1 MKRAVIYAR
10 VSSEKQA
17 DEGLSVESQIHA
29 CRAKA
34 VDLGAAVVGVYRD
47 DGISGT
53 TDARPG
59 FRAAVHVCATQAV
72 DLFIC
77 WSSSR
82 FARDQHDAIAYKR
95 ELASAGTRLVY
106 ASQQLDLSTH
116 EGWLTDSFQ
125 QIMDENYSRQVSAD
139 TRRSM
144 VKAAS
149 DGYFMG
155 GREPYGYRAA
165 PAADGRRRMLRPEPN
180 ESQIVRWLFQRA
192 ADGTGAVAMA
202 RQLNSDGVTL
212 RGRRWGKTTLLNIL
226 KSEVYMGNVIYN
238 RFDRKTRRERPQAE
252 WIRVRAH
259 EPIVA
264 PTAWQAAQQA
274 VSARAPV
281 IGQAPAN
288 TKHLFAGLMRCAG
301 CGGGM
306 KMTTGTGRSA
316 TYSYYACNGAV
327 QGGTCPAKPIRADK
341 LDAWLLEQIVDLVL
355 TPQNVAAVTHQLD
368 EAAIQWSKNRVK
380 RRGAMVNELRNAET
394 RRSKLYEVLETQGAA
409 AIGINDIAPRLREL
423 TDQINRLEQAL
434 VALEDEIDPMVGV
447 NTQLDPAE
455 AADIMRAMITGSE
468 DVHALRGF
476 LASLITHVTIS
487 DQEAVVH
494 YHPECLI
501 RDTQGVAVHSGRSWL
516 PVLRLL
522 RTAELRIPVPAGL
535 VRRTGA
541 GRVRAVLAA

>member
-10 VSSEKQA
+10 VSSEQQA
-17 DEGLSVESQIHA
+17 AEGLAVESQIHA

-34 VDLGAAVVGVYRD
+34 IELGAAVVGVYRD

-106 ASQQLDLSTH
+106 ASQQLDLTTH

-144 VKAAS
+144 IKAAG

-165 PAADGRRRMLRPEPN
+165 PAPDGRRRVLKPDPN
-180 ESQIVRWLFQRA
+180 ESQIVRWMFQSA
-192 ADGTGAVAMA
+192 AEGAGAVALA
-202 RQLNSDGVTL
+202 RQLNADGVTL
-212 RGRRWGKTTLLNIL
+212 RGRRWGKTTILNLL

-252 WIRVRAH
+252 WIRVRSH
-259 EPIVA
+259 EPIIV
-264 PTAWQAAQQA
+264 PQAWQAAQA
-274 VSARAPV
+274 AIGARAPV
-281 IGQAPAN
+281 TGQTPAN
-288 TKHLFAGLMRCAG
+288 TKHLFAGLMRCAA

-316 TYSYYACNGAV
+316 TYHYYACNGAV
-327 QGGTCPAKPIRADK
+327 QGSPCPAKPIRADK

-355 TPQNVAAVTHQLD
+355 SPENVAAVTYQLD
-368 EAAIQWSKNRVK
+368 EAAIKWSKDRVR
-380 RRGAMVNELRNAET
+380 RRGAMVNELRSAEN
-394 RRSKLYEVLETQGAA
+394 RRSKLYEVLETQGAQA
-409 AIGINDIAPRLREL
+409 LGINDIAPRLRDL
-423 TDQINRLEQAL
+423 TEQITRLEQSL

-447 NTQLDPAE
+447 ATVDPAE
-455 AADIMRAMITGSE
+455 AAQIMRAMITGSE

-476 LASLITHVTIS
+476 LASLITHVTI
-487 DQEAVVH
+487 DDKEAVVN

-501 RDTQGVAVHSGRSWL
+501 RDARGVTVHSGKIWL

-522 RTAELRIPVPAGL
+522 RTTELRIPVPAGL

-541 GRVRAVLAA
+541 GRLRAVLAA